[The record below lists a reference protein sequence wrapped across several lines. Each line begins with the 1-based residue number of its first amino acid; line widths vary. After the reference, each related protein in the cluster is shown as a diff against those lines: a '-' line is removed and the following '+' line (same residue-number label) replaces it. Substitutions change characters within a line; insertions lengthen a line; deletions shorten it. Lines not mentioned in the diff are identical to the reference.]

1 MSRRL
6 VVVVMAGLVLVAG
19 GRATW
24 RLAQPQTPLQQAL
37 SMTPVDV
44 DRVSWT
50 DWDAVRHELGAELGT
65 DSSAA
70 DVRAFLDGA
79 FSADLSPMSALASP
93 HPSCSSSS
101 ASPRPRSSG
110 SCSPSRPRE
119 AGSQGCDI
127 TLDLRPDVGQYVLSD
142 LTSGPVLRDLLVSAS
157 ITQRA
162 CAAPHRAG
170 GRSRPATGAR
180 RTHSQR

>member
-79 FSADLSPMSALASP
+79 FSADLSPMSALV
-93 HPSCSSSS
+93 SS
-101 ASPRPRSSG
+101 A
-110 SCSPSRPRE
+110 
-119 AGSQGCDI
+119 
-127 TLDLRPDVGQYVLSD
+127 
-142 LTSGPVLRDLLVSAS
+142 PVLQQQFGFSPAS
-157 ITQRA
+157 LQWELFA
-162 CAAPHRAG
+162 QSSEG
-170 GRSRPATGAR
+170 GRIAGP
-180 RTHSQR
+180 